1 MKQRTMITTVAV
13 AILLVLGCTQQPA
26 GPPGDASWID
36 TVGRLLLVGYFI
48 LTGLRNLSREQIK
61 WHIDYM
67 AEVRTPFP
75 AAAFWIGIVLQFV
88 GCALILVG
96 WQPAIG
102 LYCLIVFII
111 AATAIFHRFWDTK
124 DPMQRNLRTIFLLN
138 NIGIL
143 GGLVLLLERL
153 PR

>member
-1 MKQRTMITTVAV
+1 MILTIAV
-13 AILLVLGCTQQPA
+13 AALLLSACAEQPA
-26 GPPGDASWID
+26 GPLGNGSWID
-36 TVGRLLLVGYFI
+36 VAGRLMLVGYFI
-48 LTGLRNLSREQIK
+48 VTGVCNLTRAQIK

-75 AAAFWIGIVLQFV
+75 AAAFWIGIVLQFT
-88 GCALILVG
+88 GCALILAG

-102 LYCLIVFII
+102 AYCLIVFII
-111 AATAIFHRFWDTK
+111 AATAIFHRFWDTE
-124 DPMQRNLRTIFLLN
+124 DPMQRNLRRIFMLN

-143 GGLVLLLERL
+143 GGLLLLLDHL